1 MSLKIEGQDHDGVV
15 RLNQNNLM
23 EIVKHGSK
31 VGHMVVEY
39 IKKWFSYF
47 SMNNLPLY
55 IKI

>member
-39 IKKWFSYF
+39 IKK
-47 SMNNLPLY
+47 
-55 IKI
+55 